1 MDQKVEINWLPEPA
15 DDTYQA
21 AKTFLQLMYRPKKA
35 RRWVKRLKEA
45 EISKYA
51 AKDILRASC
60 TPMATIKAFNWEK
73 QQEQIAKGDAL
84 SPILLIRQN
93 DGGPLIIA
101 DGFHRMCA
109 LFSTDQEVS
118 VPCKIV

>member
-1 MDQKVEINWLPEPA
+1 MDQKVEIKWLPEPA
-15 DDTYQA
+15 NDTYEA
-21 AKTFLQLMYRPKKA
+21 AKTFLNLLYKTKKF
-35 RRWVKRLKEA
+35 RRWVKRLKKA

-60 TPMATIKAFNWEK
+60 IPITTIRAFDWKK
-73 QQEQIAKGDAL
+73 QQEQIAQGDPL

-93 DGGPLIIA
+93 DGGPLVIA